1 MLKRDES
8 EELERVKD
16 FYRKKTGV
24 EIPQPDIKGNY
35 SLSVIIYN
43 RSPWEGPYGSKKRVH
58 WNWEEN
64 EFFIRYR
71 RFINR
76 RREKMWTYPI
86 ETQEWDQNRSLQ
98 PYYSWLLR
106 SFRKINTWI

>member
-43 RSPWEGPYGSKKRVH
+43 RSP
-58 WNWEEN
+58 
-64 EFFIRYR
+64 
-71 RFINR
+71 
-76 RREKMWTYPI
+76 
-86 ETQEWDQNRSLQ
+86 
-98 PYYSWLLR
+98 
-106 SFRKINTWI
+106 